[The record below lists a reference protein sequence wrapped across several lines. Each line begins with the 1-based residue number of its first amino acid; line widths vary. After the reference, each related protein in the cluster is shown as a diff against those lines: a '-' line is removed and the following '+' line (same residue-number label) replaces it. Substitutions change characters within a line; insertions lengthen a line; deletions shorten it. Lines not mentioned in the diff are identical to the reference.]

1 MWGLRR
7 VAFSSEVIRA
17 LLERSTDHRSAL
29 KEAYAQLPVTRCRRR
44 TYCCSLLPEMSLL
57 EALSAVQ
64 QLLEMEPEQRLWMN
78 RRLIR
83 YFFLNPVEI
92 LLCPFLEGKNCLI
105 YQNRFFGCRAYGLW
119 SEDHYRKKAEQSRQ
133 AKTLSQRE
141 WQRLG
146 VSLPQEVVDFHLD
159 YCPYVELEGDAL
171 VDDKLLLQTSDRI
184 EAISGQ
190 LLPWHDKFHQ
200 EYFSDLSFL
209 LASISLGLQRAVQL
223 KFEIVRH
230 TLSTGKKERVDRM
243 VDKLDDSLANLIV

>member
-1 MWGLRR
+1 
-7 VAFSSEVIRA
+7 VAFSSEVIRT
-17 LLERSTDHRSAL
+17 LLERSTEHRSAL
-29 KEAYAQLPVTRCRRR
+29 KEAYAQLPGTRCRRR

-64 QLLEMEPEQRLWMN
+64 QLIEMKPEQRLWMGK
-78 RRLIR
+78 RLIR

-92 LLCPFLEGKNCLI
+92 LSCPFLEGKNCLI
-105 YQNRFFGCRAYGLW
+105 YRNRFFGCRAYGLW
-119 SEDHYRKKAEQSRQ
+119 TEEHYRKKVEQSRQ
-133 AKTLSQRE
+133 AKTLGQRQ

-171 VDDKLLLQTSDRI
+171 AEDEFLLQTSDNI
-184 EAISGQ
+184 ETISEE
-190 LLPWHDKFHQ
+190 LSPWHDKFHQ

-209 LASISLGLQRAVQL
+209 LASISLGLRGAVQL

-230 TLSTGKKERVDRM
+230 VLSTGNKEGVDRI
-243 VDKLDDSLANLIV
+243 VDKLDDSLANLVG

>member
-1 MWGLRR
+1 MIYH
-7 VAFSSEVIRA
+7 S
-17 LLERSTDHRSAL
+17 
-29 KEAYAQLPVTRCRRR
+29 
-44 TYCCSLLPEMSLL
+44 
-57 EALSAVQ
+57 
-64 QLLEMEPEQRLWMN
+64 
-78 RRLIR
+78 RLIILKSTL
-83 YFFLNPVEI
+83 LNKNN
-92 LLCPFLEGKNCLI
+92 LHRHLGSGKNCLI

-190 LLPWHDKFHQ
+190 LLPWHDRFHQ

-230 TLSTGKKERVDRM
+230 TLSTGKKERVERM

>member
-1 MWGLRR
+1 MRGLRR

-29 KEAYAQLPVTRCRRR
+29 KEAYAQLPGARCRRR

-64 QLLEMEPEQRLWMN
+64 QLLEMKPEQRLWTN

-83 YFFLNPVEI
+83 YFLLNPVEI
-92 LLCPFLEGKNCLI
+92 LSCPFLEDHDCLI
-105 YQNRFFGCRAYGLW
+105 YRNRFFGCRAYGLW
-119 SEDHYRKKAEQSRQ
+119 TEKHYREKAEQSRQ
-133 AKTLSQRE
+133 TKTLSQQQ

-146 VSLPQEVVDFHLD
+146 VSLPPEVVDFHLD
-159 YCPYVELEGDAL
+159 YCPYVELEGGAL
-171 VDDKLLLQTSDRI
+171 VEDELLLQTSDRI
-184 EAISGQ
+184 EAISGE
-190 LLPWHDKFHQ
+190 LLPWHDTFHQ

-209 LASISLGLQRAVQL
+209 LASISLGLRRAVQL

-230 TLSTGKKERVDRM
+230 ILSTGDKERVDRI
-243 VDKLDDSLANLIV
+243 VDKLTDSLANLIV

>member
-1 MWGLRR
+1 
-7 VAFSSEVIRA
+7 
-17 LLERSTDHRSAL
+17 
-29 KEAYAQLPVTRCRRR
+29 
-44 TYCCSLLPEMSLL
+44 MSLL

-64 QLLEMEPEQRLWMN
+64 HLLEMEPEQRLWMS

-159 YCPYVELEGDAL
+159 YCPYVELEVDAL
-171 VDDKLLLQTSDRI
+171 VDDKLLVQTSHRI

-190 LLPWHDKFHQ
+190 LLPWHDRFHQ

-209 LASISLGLQRAVQL
+209 LVSISLGLQRAVQL

-230 TLSTGKKERVDRM
+230 TLSTGKKERVERM

>member
-1 MWGLRR
+1 M
-7 VAFSSEVIRA
+7 AFSSEVIGA
-17 LLERSTDHRSAL
+17 LLERSTEHRSAL
-29 KEAYAQLPVTRCRRR
+29 KEAYAQLPGTQCRRR
-44 TYCCSLLPEMSLL
+44 THCCSLLPEMNLL

-64 QLLEMEPEQRLWMN
+64 QLLEMKPEQRLWMN

-92 LLCPFLEGKNCLI
+92 LSCPFLEGQNCLI
-105 YQNRFFGCRAYGLW
+105 YRNRFFGCRTYGLW
-119 SEDHYRKKAEQSRQ
+119 TAEHYRKKAEQSRQ
-133 AKTLSQRE
+133 AKTLSHRQ

-171 VDDKLLLQTSDRI
+171 VEDELLLQTSDRI
-184 EAISGQ
+184 EAISEE
-190 LLPWHDKFHQ
+190 LVPWHDKFHQ

-209 LASISLGLQRAVQL
+209 LVSISLGLQRAVQL

-230 TLSTGKKERVDRM
+230 ILSTGNKERVDRI
-243 VDKLDDSLANLIV
+243 VDKLDNSLANLIG

>member
-1 MWGLRR
+1 
-7 VAFSSEVIRA
+7 VAFSSEVIRK
-17 LLERSTDHRSAL
+17 LLERSTQQRTAL
-29 KEAYAQLPVTRCRRR
+29 QEAYAQLPGTRCRRR

-64 QLLEMEPEQRLWMN
+64 LLLEMQTEQRLWMSS
-78 RRLIR
+78 RLIR

-92 LLCPFLEGKNCLI
+92 LSCPFLQGENCLI
-105 YQNRFFGCRAYGLW
+105 YQNRFFGCRTYGLW
-119 SEDHYRKKAEQSRQ
+119 SEEHYRKQAEQSRQ
-133 AKTLSQRE
+133 AKRLNQRH

-146 VSLPQEVVDFHLD
+146 VSLPQEVVDFHVD
-159 YCPYVELEGDAL
+159 YCPYVELEGD
-171 VDDKLLLQTSDRI
+171 VSVGDEFLLQTLDRV

-209 LASISLGLQRAVQL
+209 LASISLGLHMAVQL

-230 TLSTGKKERVDRM
+230 IVTTGNKGRVDQI
-243 VDKLDDSLANLIV
+243 VDKLDDSLANVIVR

>member
-1 MWGLRR
+1 
-7 VAFSSEVIRA
+7 VAFSREVIRA
-17 LLERSTDHRSAL
+17 LLERSTEQRSAL
-29 KEAYAQLPVTRCRRR
+29 NEAYSQLPSTRCRRR

-64 QLLEMEPEQRLWMN
+64 QLLEMKAEQRLWMN

-92 LLCPFLEGKNCLI
+92 LSCPFLESENCLI
-105 YQNRFFGCRAYGLW
+105 YRNRFFGCRAYGLW
-119 SEDHYRKKAEQSRQ
+119 TEELYRKKGEQSRK
-133 AKTLSQRE
+133 AKTLSQHQ

-146 VSLPQEVVDFHLD
+146 VSLPEEVVNFHLD
-159 YCPYVELEGDAL
+159 YCPYVELEGGAFVEDE
-171 VDDKLLLQTSDRI
+171 LLLQTSDRI
-184 EAISGQ
+184 EAISGE
-190 LLPWHDKFHQ
+190 LVPWHEKFHQ

-230 TLSTGKKERVDRM
+230 ILSTGNKEKVDRI
-243 VDKLDDSLANLIV
+243 VDKLDDPLANLTT

>member
-1 MWGLRR
+1 MRGLRR

-17 LLERSTDHRSAL
+17 LLERSTEQRSAL
-29 KEAYAQLPVTRCRRR
+29 KEAYAQLPGTRCRRR
-44 TYCCSLLPEMSLL
+44 TSCCSLLPEMSLL

-64 QLLEMEPEQRLWMN
+64 QLLEMEPEQRLWMS
-78 RRLIR
+78 RRLLR
-83 YFFLNPVEI
+83 YFLLNPVEI
-92 LLCPFLEGKNCLI
+92 LSCPFLEVHNCLI
-105 YQNRFFGCRAYGLW
+105 YGNRFFGCRAYGLW
-119 SEDHYRKKAEQSRQ
+119 TEEHYRKKAEQSRQ
-133 AKTLSQRE
+133 AKTLSQTE

-159 YCPYVELEGDAL
+159 YCPYVALEGDAL
-171 VDDKLLLQTSDRI
+171 VDDKLLRQTSERI

-190 LLPWHDKFHQ
+190 LVPWHDKFHQ

-223 KFEIVRH
+223 KFEIVCH
-230 TLSTGKKERVDRM
+230 TLSTGNKKRVDRI

>member
-1 MWGLRR
+1 
-7 VAFSSEVIRA
+7 
-17 LLERSTDHRSAL
+17 
-29 KEAYAQLPVTRCRRR
+29 
-44 TYCCSLLPEMSLL
+44 MSLL

-64 QLLEMEPEQRLWMN
+64 QLLEMEPEQRLWMS
-78 RRLIR
+78 RRLLR
-83 YFFLNPVEI
+83 YFLLNPVEI
-92 LLCPFLEGKNCLI
+92 LSCPFLEGHNCLI
-105 YQNRFFGCRAYGLW
+105 YGNRFFGCRAYGLW
-119 SEDHYRKKAEQSRQ
+119 TEEHYRKKAEQSRQ

-159 YCPYVELEGDAL
+159 YCPYVALEGDAL
-171 VDDKLLLQTSDRI
+171 VDDKLLRQTSERI

-190 LLPWHDKFHQ
+190 LVPWHDKFHQ

-230 TLSTGKKERVDRM
+230 TLSTGNKERVDRI